1 MWQSMLQVC
10 RQIYHAAYI
19 FSQGQATRRASLT
32 WLRCPQLSDP
42 VCVHPWLGYIPSL
55 GATPQVPFMG
65 KAKERHSLWHVWKM
79 STSRPLRIWAL
90 TSIWTT
96 RLLQCFVNMYA
107 TFMIS
112 QLRKMLTRP
121 GTRHSV
127 CHHQP
132 CQSYLSPPQVMP
144 SISTAKGQTIRL
156 QSWGPVLNKT
166 SMHHHLLAWLA
177 SGRWGATCHLDDE
190 ESSP

>member
-1 MWQSMLQVC
+1 MWQSLLQVC

-32 WLRCPQLSDP
+32 WLWCPQLSDP

-132 CQSYLSPPQVMP
+132 LLHRFVQVLQLFQHKGDRGEGRRLSWYWQ
-144 SISTAKGQTIRL
+144 
-156 QSWGPVLNKT
+156 WGIEC
-166 SMHHHLLAWLA
+166 LL
-177 SGRWGATCHLDDE
+177 
-190 ESSP
+190 